1 VPTATRDWC
10 SIKLRPQPSTRQQ
23 AHEQGQGLHKVVLLN
38 FPVET
43 FDAEQGC
50 VWNATYRTDSADRSC
65 EALRFDQHHQGRVVR
80 MQKAKLWQPW
90 LKAPMI
96 WMGASAGCVKG
107 RKYASPH
114 LISPD
119 E

>member
-1 VPTATRDWC
+1 VF
-10 SIKLRPQPSTRQQ
+10 
-23 AHEQGQGLHKVVLLN
+23 G
-38 FPVET
+38 
-43 FDAEQGC
+43 
-50 VWNATYRTDSADRSC
+50 NATYRTDSADRSC

-119 E
+119 AWEVGQY